1 MPEEPYVN
9 QSVYF
14 HLLASR
20 NRMAPMGGR
29 VRRRVYACFAADG
42 FMHAR
47 SHPRMKITAEWR
59 SKLRTI
65 T

>member
-1 MPEEPYVN
+1 MLEGPYVD

-20 NRMAPMGGR
+20 N
-29 VRRRVYACFAADG
+29 RRRVYACFAADG